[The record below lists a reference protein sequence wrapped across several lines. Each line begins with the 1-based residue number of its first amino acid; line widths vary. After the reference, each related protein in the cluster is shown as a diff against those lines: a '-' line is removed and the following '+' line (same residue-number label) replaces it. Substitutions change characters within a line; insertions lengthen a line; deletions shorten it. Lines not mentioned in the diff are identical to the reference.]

1 MDTNTLLRQKGY
13 TPTSVEN
20 FGQVARRAAQLAKEP
35 GATDESIMAQ
45 IQAEFGPKEF
55 LTLRSAPQP
64 YTMYGTP
71 GVHFDYAVVEQM
83 NTVSK
88 LPVFTKGAVLP
99 DAHKGYAL
107 PIGGVAALERAVSP
121 YGVGVDIACRMCMTI
136 FEGLSPE
143 ALQANRSQLFADLVA
158 ETRFGFDDF
167 SERPRQHPVMAEP
180 VWADKSLP
188 LHRHAVKAR
197 NQLGSSGGGNHFADL
212 MTGKVVKAVS
222 WLPLPVGAE
231 FTALLTHSG
240 SRGVGHQM
248 ASYYSNLAHQKTSL
262 IARGIPAEYSWLSI
276 DEDAGREYL
285 KVMELMGR
293 YAQANHHLIHA
304 HFLKRTGL
312 AALPVQGSAVHLPHV
327 VPGFTVIENH
337 HNFAWV
343 EGDRVIHRKGATPAG
358 KGVAGL
364 IPGSSGT
371 KSYLVTGL
379 GNPDSLESSSHGA
392 GRPFSR
398 SEAKRRHDPEFFKS
412 WMAQHDII
420 HHGVAPDETLM
431 AYKDIETVIGLQQGI
446 LVDIVAE
453 MFPVAVRMGG
463 MADDGD

>member
-13 TPTSVEN
+13 NPNSVEN
-20 FGQVARRAAQLAKEP
+20 FGQIARRAAQLAKEP
-35 GATDESIMAQ
+35 DATPESIIAQ
-45 IQAEFGPKEF
+45 IEAEFGPKEF
-55 LTLRSAPQP
+55 LTLRSTPQP

-71 GVHFDYAVVEQM
+71 GVHFDYAVLEQM
-83 NTVSK
+83 NTVSR

-107 PIGGVAALERAVSP
+107 PIGGVAGLHRAVSP
-121 YGVGVDIACRMCMTI
+121 YGVGVDIACRMCMTV
-136 FEGLSPE
+136 FEDLSP
-143 ALQANRSQLFADLVA
+143 ADLQANRPNLFADLVA

-167 SERPRQHPVMAEP
+167 SAQPRQHPVLEDPM
-180 VWADKSLP
+180 WGDKGLP
-188 LHRHAVKAR
+188 LQRHFAKAR

-212 MTGKVVKAVS
+212 MVGKVLKTVD

-248 ASYYSNLAHQKTSL
+248 ASYYSDVAHQKTKL
-262 IARGIPAEYSWLSI
+262 RARGIPAEYSWLSI

-285 KVMELMGR
+285 AVMALMGR

-312 AALPVQGSAVHLPHV
+312 TALPVKGSPVALPHV
-327 VPGFTVIENH
+327 RPKFTVIENH
-337 HNFAWV
+337 HNFAWI
-343 EGDRVIHRKGATPAG
+343 EGDLVIHRKGATPAG

-371 KSYLVTGL
+371 KSYLVAGL

-398 SEAKRRHDPEFFKS
+398 TEAKRRHDPEFFRN
-412 WMAQHDII
+412 WMLQHDILY
-420 HHGVAPDETLM
+420 HGVAPDETLL
-431 AYKDIETVIGLQQGI
+431 AYKDIETVIGLQEGV
-446 LVDIVAE
+446 LVEIVAE

-463 MADDGD
+463 EADDGD